1 MSAHTPEECDRLFAE
16 AFSAG
21 DVEAILAL
29 YEPGA
34 KFVPQSGQAA
44 IQGDALKQV
53 LEQFLSLKATFDIQT
68 ESILQTSDIALLR
81 STWKLIG
88 TAPDG
93 QRVEMANRSIEVVRK
108 QNDGTWKYVIDNPFG
123 GV

>member
-1 MSAHTPEECDRLFAE
+1 M
-16 AFSAG
+16 
-21 DVEAILAL
+21 
-29 YEPGA
+29 
-34 KFVPQSGQAA
+34 KQA
-44 IQGDALKQV
+44 
-53 LEQFLSLKATFDIQT
+53 LEQFLSLKATFDVQT
-68 ESILQTSDIALLR
+68 ESILQTSDIALVR

-123 GV
+123 VVYRMLALGCISHHADAAFLTATMAPNTSVSRGMANGR